1 MGMFMAKKVDFS
13 KLQQKPLQNITSSD
27 ARGFAVAGG
36 VAQAVVNAAR
46 KIDPSREI
54 KVVAVQGLDNCKKL
68 LKDAKFGKY
77 DGYLLEGMACPYG
90 CASGAGTI
98 QPPTKT
104 RGMVE
109 LSKREATKKNTMETE
124 FLDRLHDLV

>member
-1 MGMFMAKKVDFS
+1 MAW
-13 KLQQKPLQNITSSD
+13 
-27 ARGFAVAGG
+27 
-36 VAQAVVNAAR
+36 
-46 KIDPSREI
+46 
-54 KVVAVQGLDNCKKL
+54 
-68 LKDAKFGKY
+68 
-77 DGYLLEGMACPYG
+77 PYG